1 MEFHHGRV
9 NFYECEGAVLIPIV
23 VGQSEMEAEAV
34 NIRNRDDED
43 QKREETVGLQDA
55 VDKLVRLQKSRA
67 SVAKLE

>member
-1 MEFHHGRV
+1 
-9 NFYECEGAVLIPIV
+9 VLIAIV